1 MRSPR
6 LFSFLGNQ
14 SNRPRQGQT
23 SVLFYRFNHYDY
35 RCKTP
40 KTGGPVSEK
49 NSSRNCLIN
58 SWRAL
63 STLVLSDTRRPNRA
77 PSHRS
82 TPWWDPRI
90 GPVSIY
96 QTVSRA
102 VILGNPVSDKR
113 ASRKSSFVLCSASR
127 AARSICYT
135 GLSSQGTGV
144 SRIEY
149 SRKPSGREES
159 RGC

>member
-96 QTVSRA
+96 QTVSEGFFSETAFKIALPSFYFTA
-102 VILGNPVSDKR
+102 VTVRRGTISVDGVQNFPAYTRIPVRYRGVGKR
-113 ASRKSSFVLCSASR
+113 A
-127 AARSICYT
+127 
-135 GLSSQGTGV
+135 
-144 SRIEY
+144 
-149 SRKPSGREES
+149 
-159 RGC
+159 